1 MADLNQ
7 GIMFKNY
14 IQQHKKKTNCKS
26 LKLISSGKLNI
37 VNNLKQQFSYSTIKE
52 SFASQMPVE
61 NPVEAK
67 NLAELNQLSALEMQ
81 FNNDMADYTSTY
93 KKYLEELITRQN
105 ETTTDV
111 QNKVINYNDGSL
123 VSKYYVNSQGVARK
137 FQADAWQGRDKT
149 TCSDPVKTI
158 GGEVFSKLSVGP
170 NMGIGEMCMD
180 GGRNVSD
187 AGGSVAWVDNLGY
200 KHIYRDFRNKDRSC
214 PDAVKEISSV
224 QFNAIPSGAM
234 QENSDKCEITNLK
247 GGTYTKLVGLNRKLM
262 SSIRSMKDL
271 VDKLEVEDKKLDGAI
286 DDQKKLLKDKYITL
300 EKEKEK
306 IKKLKASNMTLS
318 AETDQLLLDT
328 GSANFKYFIWAV
340 VGGTF
345 GYAIYKYSSQ

>member
-81 FNNDMADYTSTY
+81 FNNDMADYTNTY

-123 VSKYYVNSQGVARK
+123 VGKYYVNSQGVARK

-149 TCSDPVKTI
+149 SCS
-158 GGEVFSKLSVGP
+158 
-170 NMGIGEMCMD
+170 
-180 GGRNVSD
+180 
-187 AGGSVAWVDNLGY
+187 
-200 KHIYRDFRNKDRSC
+200 RSC
-214 PDAVKEISSV
+214 K
-224 QFNAIPSGAM
+224 N
-234 QENSDKCEITNLK
+234 
-247 GGTYTKLVGLNRKLM
+247 Y
-262 SSIRSMKDL
+262 
-271 VDKLEVEDKKLDGAI
+271 
-286 DDQKKLLKDKYITL
+286 
-300 EKEKEK
+300 
-306 IKKLKASNMTLS
+306 
-318 AETDQLLLDT
+318 
-328 GSANFKYFIWAV
+328 W
-340 VGGTF
+340 
-345 GYAIYKYSSQ
+345 